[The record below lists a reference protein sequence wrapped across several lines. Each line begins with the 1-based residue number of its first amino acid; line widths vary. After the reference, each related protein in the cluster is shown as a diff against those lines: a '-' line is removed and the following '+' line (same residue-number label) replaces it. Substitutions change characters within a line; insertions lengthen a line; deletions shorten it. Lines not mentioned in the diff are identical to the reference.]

1 MDEQRMQEVNWADIL
16 HEGRRRV
23 KRLLILAAVGFVVF
37 WFLSDLIVQRI
48 KEDLLPEEAIL
59 IVTSPME
66 YVMVKIQISVVLG
79 VLTALPFFAYMLVKR
94 LELKVR
100 KLRLFLW
107 ATAGTILFAIGLTF
121 TYFILLPV
129 AMQILTSLSVEA
141 GLSAYFSINQFIFF
155 AFITTL
161 LFSLVFELPLVV
173 TWMAVNGLVSV
184 ETLKERRRHT
194 YVAVFIMTAIITA
207 DPTPVSQILLAVPL
221 IVLYELSILAA
232 RVMTKT

>member
-1 MDEQRMQEVNWADIL
+1 MREVNWADIL

-23 KRLLILAAVGFVVF
+23 KRLLILMAVGFVIF
-37 WFLSDLIVQRI
+37 WFLSDIIVRRI

-66 YVMVKIQISVVLG
+66 YVMVKIQISLVLG
-79 VLTALPFFAYMLVKR
+79 VLTAMPFFVIMMVKR
-94 LELKVR
+94 LG
-100 KLRLFLW
+100 LRVHRLRFFLW
-107 ATAGTILFAIGLTF
+107 ATAGVMLFAIGLTF

-129 AMQILTSLSVEA
+129 AVQILTSLSVEA

-194 YVAVFIMTAIITA
+194 YVAVFIMTAVITA

-221 IVLYELSILAA
+221 IILYELSILAA
-232 RVMTKT
+232 QVMTKT

>member
-1 MDEQRMQEVNWADIL
+1 MQEVNWADIL